1 MDNKFDADIIK
12 DAQDV
17 SADDLSVV
25 SGGLEVQPITLTSD
39 QEGQKCSN
47 EKKGPGPRRQRRT

>member
-1 MDNKFDADIIK
+1 MDSKYDSDIIK

-25 SGGLEVQPITLTSD
+25 AGGLEVQPITLTSEQD
-39 QEGQKCSN
+39 AQKCSN